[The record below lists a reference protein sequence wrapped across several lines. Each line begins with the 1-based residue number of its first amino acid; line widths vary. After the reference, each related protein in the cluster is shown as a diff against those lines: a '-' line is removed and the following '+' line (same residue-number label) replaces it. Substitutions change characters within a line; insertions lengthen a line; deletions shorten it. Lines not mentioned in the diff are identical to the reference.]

1 MPRASDQD
9 EADELYQNNSVSWL
23 ACGALSLLANA
34 WSILSLASRGGSGQR
49 PRPLELLLCLLAG
62 THLLMA
68 AVPLSLFSV
77 VQLRR
82 RHSPGYEWNEGLCKV
97 FVSTYYT
104 LALSTCLTVACLSYH
119 RMWMVRWPVSYRLGG
134 ARRQALQGALGIW
147 AASFVLSTLPSIGWH
162 DNARRF
168 YTRGCHFLASRIGLG
183 FGLCFQLLLLGGV
196 GTGLGCLGVTLYHAC
211 CCPASGNRGG
221 TGEAGAEGM
230 LEVPAI
236 VVQDA
241 QGKRR
246 SSLDGSESPRTAAQ
260 VTGLVG
266 GIVLLYDALTG
277 LPILVVSFVSLR
289 YDSAPPWMVLCVLW
303 CSMAQTLLL
312 PSFIWSC
319 ARYRADLRTVWEHCA
334 SMLSDSGDEDSGRD
348 DFTDGRLC
356 EVRFDSNGAAIKR
369 PPHYLGGDMRD
380 GKFMPVRHVLLP
392 TDRSQY
398 LQVHRHQVSL
408 SRRMSHDEMDLFPPR
423 SSPLLLRWSSSD
435 DIRGGPGSVRGGSPS
450 TPRRGHDIQPWGRHQ
465 LPAQGETDEGFS
477 TLHHFLQGGMRGPS
491 LMGSSLHNSFFRD
504 EITAFIDD
512 TPCPSPLGTPHRVRT
527 TPRPSPHQR
536 KGLEGAVSLASMGER
551 RLSLCSPPLVI
562 TETRRSSLSERGC
575 KVGAS

>member
-1 MPRASDQD
+1 MPRAHEQD
-9 EADELYQNNSVSWL
+9 DADELYQNNSLSWL
-23 ACGALSLLANA
+23 ACGALSLLANG

-211 CCPASGNRGG
+211 CCPASGQRG
-221 TGEAGAEGM
+221 ASEGGPEGK

-334 SMLSDSGDEDSGRD
+334 SMLSDSGGDDDSGRE
-348 DFTDGRLC
+348 DFADGRLC
-356 EVRFDSNGAAIKR
+356 EVRFDSNGASLKR
-369 PPHYLGGDMRD
+369 PPHYIGGELRD
-380 GKFMPVRHVLLP
+380 GKFLPARHVLLP

-398 LQVHRHQVSL
+398 LQVHRHQVPL
-408 SRRMSHDEMDLFPPR
+408 SRRMSHDEIDMFPAR

-435 DIRGGPGSVRGGSPS
+435 DVRGGNGSSRGGSPS
-450 TPRRGHDIQPWGRHQ
+450 SPRRGYDVQPWSRHPPSRREGEDGLTSLQ
-465 LPAQGETDEGFS
+465 QFLAGGLGGPAGFG
-477 TLHHFLQGGMRGPS
+477 GGM
-491 LMGSSLHNSFFRD
+491 HNSFFRD

-512 TPCPSPLGTPHRVRT
+512 TPCPSPIGTPHRVRAA
-527 TPRPSPHQR
+527 PRASPLPR
-536 KGLEGAVSLASMGER
+536 RGLEGGVAWGASGER
-551 RLSLCSPPLVI
+551 RLSLCSAPHGVP
-562 TETRRSSLSERGC
+562 ESRRASLSEKGSRGRP
-575 KVGAS
+575 

>member
-1 MPRASDQD
+1 MPRAPDQD
-9 EADELYQNNSVSWL
+9 EADELYQNNALSWL
-23 ACGALSLLANA
+23 ACGALSLLANG

-211 CCPASGNRGG
+211 CCPAGGQRGRA
-221 TGEAGAEGM
+221 GEGGADGGGK

-277 LPILVVSFVSLR
+277 LPIL
-289 YDSAPPWMVLCVLW
+289 
-303 CSMAQTLLL
+303 
-312 PSFIWSC
+312 
-319 ARYRADLRTVWEHCA
+319 
-334 SMLSDSGDEDSGRD
+334 
-348 DFTDGRLC
+348 
-356 EVRFDSNGAAIKR
+356 
-369 PPHYLGGDMRD
+369 
-380 GKFMPVRHVLLP
+380 
-392 TDRSQY
+392 
-398 LQVHRHQVSL
+398 
-408 SRRMSHDEMDLFPPR
+408 
-423 SSPLLLRWSSSD
+423 
-435 DIRGGPGSVRGGSPS
+435 
-450 TPRRGHDIQPWGRHQ
+450 
-465 LPAQGETDEGFS
+465 
-477 TLHHFLQGGMRGPS
+477 
-491 LMGSSLHNSFFRD
+491 
-504 EITAFIDD
+504 
-512 TPCPSPLGTPHRVRT
+512 
-527 TPRPSPHQR
+527 
-536 KGLEGAVSLASMGER
+536 
-551 RLSLCSPPLVI
+551 
-562 TETRRSSLSERGC
+562 
-575 KVGAS
+575 

>member
-9 EADELYQNNSVSWL
+9 EADELYENNSLSWL
-23 ACGALSLLANA
+23 ACGALALLANG
-34 WSILSLASRGGSGQR
+34 WSILSLASRGGIGQR

-68 AVPLSLFSV
+68 AIPLSLFSV
-77 VQLRR
+77 VQLRHK
-82 RHSPGYEWNEGLCKV
+82 HSGYEWNEGLCKV

-196 GTGLGCLGVTLYHAC
+196 GTGLGCLGVTIYHAC
-211 CCPASGNRGG
+211 CCPASGQRGG
-221 TGEAGAEGM
+221 AGEGGVEGKI
-230 LEVPAI
+230 EVPAI

-260 VTGLVG
+260 VTGLIG

-289 YDSAPPWMVLCVLW
+289 YDSTPPWMVLCVLW

-334 SMLSDSGDEDSGRD
+334 SMLSDSGADEDSGRD
-348 DFTDGRLC
+348 DFADGRLC

-369 PPHYLGGDMRD
+369 PPQYLGGVLRD
-380 GKFMPVRHVLLP
+380 GKYLPVRHVLLP
-392 TDRSQY
+392 TDRGQY
-398 LQVHRHQVSL
+398 LQVHRQQAPL

-435 DIRGGPGSVRGGSPS
+435 DIHGGTGSVRSSSPLSPRRVHNVSPWNRHLPS
-450 TPRRGHDIQPWGRHQ
+450 T
-465 LPAQGETDEGFS
+465 ANGEESLS
-477 TLHHFLQGGMRGPS
+477 TLHQFLAGGMG
-491 LMGSSLHNSFFRD
+491 GSSGFGGIQSSFFRD

-512 TPCPSPLGTPHRVRT
+512 TPCPSPMGTPHRVRAS
-527 TPRPSPHQR
+527 PRPSPISR
-536 KGLEGAVSLASMGER
+536 RGMEGASVWGGSGER
-551 RLSLCSPPLVI
+551 RLSLCSPPLGATVP
-562 TETRRSSLSERGC
+562 RRASLSERGT
-575 KVGAS
+575 KGGTS

>member
-1 MPRASDQD
+1 MPRAPDHD

-211 CCPASGNRGG
+211 CCPASGQRGG
-221 TGEAGAEGM
+221 TSEGGAEGM

-260 VTGLVG
+260 VTGLIG

-277 LPILVVSFVSLR
+277 LPILVVSFISLR
-289 YDSAPPWMVLCVLW
+289 YDSAPPWMVLCVIW

-334 SMLSDSGDEDSGRD
+334 SMLSDSGGDEDSGRD
-348 DFTDGRLC
+348 DFSDGRLC
-356 EVRFDSNGAAIKR
+356 EVRFDSNGVAIKR
-369 PPHYLGGDMRD
+369 PPHYLGGDLRD
-380 GKFMPVRHVLLP
+380 GKYLPVRHVLLP

-398 LQVHRHQVSL
+398 LQVHRHQAAL
-408 SRRMSHDEMDLFPPR
+408 LRRMSHDEIDLFNPR

-435 DIRGGPGSVRGGSPS
+435 DIRGGPGSMRGSGPPS
-450 TPRRGHDIQPWGRHQ
+450 PRRGHDIPPWGRRQ
-465 LPAQGETDEGFS
+465 PPRRDSDDGLS
-477 TLHHFLQGGMRGPS
+477 TLHQFLQSGMGGSAG
-491 LMGSSLHNSFFRD
+491 MGSGMHNSFFRD

-512 TPCPSPLGTPHRVRT
+512 TPCPSPLGTPHRVRS
-527 TPRPSPHQR
+527 TPRPSPFPR
-536 KGLEGAVSLASMGER
+536 KGHDGGMAWAGLGER
-551 RLSLCSPPLVI
+551 RLSLCSPPLAP

-575 KVGAS
+575 KGEAT

>member
-1 MPRASDQD
+1 MPRSYDQD
-9 EADELYQNNSVSWL
+9 EADELYQNNSLSWL
-23 ACGALSLLANA
+23 ACGALSLLANG

-77 VQLRR
+77 VQLRHK
-82 RHSPGYEWNEGLCKV
+82 HSGYEWNEGLCKV

-211 CCPASGNRGG
+211 CCPASGQRGG
-221 TGEAGAEGM
+221 SGEAGVDGKI
-230 LEVPAI
+230 EVPAI

-246 SSLDGSESPRTAAQ
+246 SSLDGSESPKTAAQ

-289 YDSAPPWMVLCVLW
+289 YDSTPPWMVLCVLW

-334 SMLSDSGDEDSGRD
+334 SMLSDSGTDDDSGRD
-348 DFTDGRLC
+348 DFADGRLC

-369 PPHYLGGDMRD
+369 PPHYLGEDLRD
-380 GKFMPVRHVLLP
+380 GKYLPVRHILLP
-392 TDRSQY
+392 TDRGQY
-398 LQVHRHQVSL
+398 LQVNRHQVPL
-408 SRRMSHDEMDLFPPR
+408 SRRMSHDEMDSFPPR
-423 SSPLLLRWSSSD
+423 SSPSLLRWFPSN
-435 DIRGGPGSVRGGSPS
+435 DIRMK
-450 TPRRGHDIQPWGRHQ
+450 
-465 LPAQGETDEGFS
+465 S
-477 TLHHFLQGGMRGPS
+477 TLF
-491 LMGSSLHNSFFRD
+491 
-504 EITAFIDD
+504 DD
-512 TPCPSPLGTPHRVRT
+512 TPCPSTHGYDHPSRAS
-527 TPRPSPHQR
+527 PRPSPLPR
-536 KGLEGAVSLASMGER
+536 KAMEGPLFGVDQESAFLSCVYPPPGGNCTPQSFSVKMSKEGLMKDRGQSSEV
-551 RLSLCSPPLVI
+551 
-562 TETRRSSLSERGC
+562 RS
-575 KVGAS
+575 